1 MELLRDSY
9 LSARNEPLNQVIIF
23 NEDHLR
29 RLMREYVEYHNGDRC
44 HLLLERDSTYYRCLR
59 CPCVHGRLPT
69 GLREITFVL
78 NERNWRRIFVES
90 DIWIPDANI
99 FLEYIYDRKH
109 SKRLITDAIQ
119 DKVQLITPSLCWTK

>member
-1 MELLRDSY
+1 
-9 LSARNEPLNQVIIF
+9 
-23 NEDHLR
+23 
-29 RLMREYVEYHNGDRC
+29 MREYVEYYNGDRC

-109 SKRLITDAIQ
+109 AKRLITDAIQ